1 MESFI
6 FLEYSTLRFLWW
18 VFLGALLV
26 GFAVT
31 DGFDL
36 GVATLL
42 PLIAKNDN
50 ERRVLINSI
59 GPVWEGNQVWLI
71 TAGGAIFAAWP
82 LIYAASFSGFYLAML
97 LVLVA
102 LIIRPVGFK
111 YRSKLESGLW
121 RSSWD
126 YLLCFSGVVASL
138 VFGVAMGN
146 IILGVPIGF
155 DHLSLR
161 VSYNGGFFEL
171 FRPFTL
177 VAGVLSVV
185 MLAMHG
191 ANFLILKTEG
201 VLQKRS
207 MFYGKIF
214 SLLTVVAFV
223 IAGFFVKNIDG
234 QIITS
239 TIDYNGASN
248 PLLKVVELQKGAWL
262 LNYEKWPI
270 ACMAP
275 IVGILGPIVSFI
287 SISKQYYVS
296 AFIGSSVGIAAIIVT
311 VGVSLFPFLMPSSFG
326 NYSSG
331 LTVWDSSSSHLTLW
345 VMFLSTILF
354 LPIVIAYT
362 SFVYNVMRGKVNDKS
377 VSESH
382 NSY

>member
-18 VFLGALLV
+18 VFLGALLI

-36 GVATLL
+36 GVASLL
-42 PLIAKNDN
+42 PLVAKSDK

-111 YRSKLESGLW
+111 YRSKLESSSW

-146 IILGVPIGF
+146 IILGVPIEF
-155 DHLSLR
+155 DQISLR
-161 VSYNGGFFEL
+161 VSYNGNFFGL
-171 FRPFTL
+171 FRPFSL
-177 VAGVLSVV
+177 VTGVLSVV

-191 ANFLILKTEG
+191 ANFLALKTEG
-201 VLQKRS
+201 VLQERS

-214 SLLTVVAFV
+214 SFLTVVVFV
-223 IAGFFVKNIDG
+223 VAGFLVKNIDG

-239 TIDYNGASN
+239 IIDYNGPSN
-248 PLLKVVELQKGAWL
+248 PLLKVIELQKGAWL
-262 LNYEKWPI
+262 LNYEKWPMVCI
-270 ACMAP
+270 VP
-275 IVGILGPIVSFI
+275 IVGILGPIASFI
-287 SISKQYYVS
+287 AIGKQYHVS
-296 AFIGSSVGIAAIIVT
+296 AFIGSSVSIAAIIVT

-326 NYSSG
+326 NCSSG

-345 VMFLSTILF
+345 VMFLSTLLF

-362 SFVYNVMRGKVNDKS
+362 SFVYRVMRGKVNDKS
-377 VSESH
+377 VAESH

>member
-18 VFLGALLV
+18 IFLGALLV

-36 GVATLL
+36 GVAVLL
-42 PLIAKNDN
+42 PLVAKSDN

-59 GPVWEGNQVWLI
+59 GPIWEGNQVWLI

-111 YRSKLESGLW
+111 YRSKLDSSSW
-121 RSSWD
+121 RSTWD

-155 DHLSLR
+155 DHISLR
-161 VSYNGGFFEL
+161 VSYHGSFFEL

-177 VAGVLSVV
+177 VTGVLSVV

-191 ANFLILKTEG
+191 ANFLVLKTEG
-201 VLQKRS
+201 ILQERS

-214 SLLTVVAFV
+214 SLLTAAIF
-223 IAGFFVKNIDG
+223 IAAGFFVKNIDG

-239 TIDYNGASN
+239 TINYNGASN
-248 PLLKVVELQKGAWL
+248 PLLKAIELQQGAWL

-275 IVGILGPIVSFI
+275 IFGILGPIVSFI
-287 SISKQYYVS
+287 SIKKQYHIS

-326 NYSSG
+326 SYSSG

-362 SFVYNVMRGKVNDKS
+362 AFVYKVMRGKVNDKS
-377 VSESH
+377 VAESH

>member
-6 FLEYSTLRFLWW
+6 FLEYSTLKFLWW
-18 VFLGALLV
+18 VFLGVLLV

-42 PLIAKNDN
+42 PLVARSDN

-82 LIYAASFSGFYLAML
+82 LIYSASFSGFYLAML
-97 LVLVA
+97 LVLIA

-111 YRSKLESGLW
+111 YRSKVESSTW
-121 RSSWD
+121 RNSWD
-126 YLLCFSGVVASL
+126 YLLCFSGIVASL
-138 VFGVAMGN
+138 VFGVAIGN

-155 DHLSLR
+155 DHVSLR
-161 VSYNGGFFEL
+161 VSYNGNFLGL
-171 FRPFTL
+171 FRPFSL
-177 VAGVLSVV
+177 VTGILSVV

-191 ANFLILKTEG
+191 ANFLALKTEG
-201 VLQKRS
+201 VVQERS
-207 MFYGKIF
+207 VFYGEIF
-214 SLLTVVAFV
+214 SFLTAFIFV
-223 IAGFFVKNIDG
+223 FAGFLVKNIDG

-239 TIDYNGASN
+239 IIDYNCVSN
-248 PLLKVVELQKGAWL
+248 PLLKIVESQKGAWL
-262 LNYEKWPI
+262 LNYYKWPI
-270 ACMAP
+270 ACIAP
-275 IVGILGPIVSFI
+275 LIGTMGPIVSFMAI
-287 SISKQYYVS
+287 RKQYYVS
-296 AFIGSSVGIAAIIVT
+296 AFIGSSLGITAIIVT

-331 LTVWDSSSSHLTLW
+331 LTVWDASSSHLTLW
-345 VMFLSTILF
+345 VMFLSTLLF

-362 SFVYNVMRGKVNDKS
+362 SFVYMVMRGKVNDKS
-377 VSESH
+377 VAESH